1 MKLNSPIPA
10 SLAKECEKAA
20 KVLNAFIDPKV
31 SKSVDKVIPK
41 NILDRCNG
49 IAILTVIKAGF
60 IWSGRVGSGL
70 VFARLPDGRW
80 SAPSAIGTAGVG
92 VGGQIGAELTD
103 FVMILNTKSAVKAFS
118 HGGNVTLGGNIGVS
132 AGPFGRSAEVSG
144 ALLNVAPVFSYSKSK
159 GLFAGVSLE
168 GSVILE
174 RKDANEKFYGRRVT
188 ASELLTGKVD
198 PPPQASALYRAIE
211 LKSAGTYNMY
221 NSPSPGL
228 NQNDA
233 PGNNILS
240 YLLLKHQ
247 IIAFTNSF
255 VCIKRLGTSRPHTIS
270 AYGSN
275 PYGSNSSRLNQ
286 PVISRDIS
294 PANSSN
300 RFSNSNISSGPPN
313 YHEIT
318 GTDSYASADKKS
330 RFSMPQANDY
340 HNQQLRGVGTLGAGR
355 APPPPPPTVASMP
368 PVPPLPRKKTA
379 TALYTFNGDAPG
391 DLKFSKGDVI
401 TITKSTDTQDDW
413 WEGSCNGFSGQV
425 SPFYF

>member
-20 KVLNAFIDPKV
+20 KVLNAF
-31 SKSVDKVIPK
+31 
-41 NILDRCNG
+41 

-92 VGGQIGAELTD
+92 FGGQIGAELTD

-144 ALLNVAPVFSYSKSK
+144 ALINVAPVFSYSKSK

-188 ASELLTGKVD
+188 ASDLLTGKID

-211 LKSAGTYNMY
+211 LKSAGNYNMY
-221 NSPSPGL
+221 NSPSPGS
-228 NQNDA
+228 NQNDS
-233 PGNNILS
+233 P
-240 YLLLKHQ
+240 
-247 IIAFTNSF
+247 AFINS
-255 VCIKRLGTSRPHTIS
+255 VACIKCLGSSRPHTIS
-270 AYGSN
+270 SYGSN
-275 PYGSNSSRLNQ
+275 PYGTNSSRLNQ
-286 PVISRDIS
+286 PVISRGDS

-313 YHEIT
+313 YHEIA

-330 RFSMPQANDY
+330 KFSMPQASDY

-391 DLKFSKGDVI
+391 DLKFSKGDII

-413 WEGSCNGFSGQV
+413 WEGSCNGFSGQFPANYV
-425 SPFYF
+425 RVD